1 MRNVHV
7 IPADREP
14 VRGDV
19 LLRHIW
25 KNSPNECIS
34 WWRYNETVDIDN
46 VRQYTTLNG
55 SFRDIVSAF
64 KVQNVYI
71 TSEEEI
77 KDGEYGICLNLVRE
91 GFKSHQAVFKM
102 DSEQRQAMEELG
114 GQKKAE
120 VLKVILTTDQ
130 DLIKDGVQAIDN
142 EFLEWFVKN
151 PSCGFADISTYH
163 IKGDISGKLHYKII
177 IPKEE
182 AKQECICDSE
192 NDKWVCTINCKNKE
206 SKQECECTDECL
218 GYSTKNCKGLDY
230 DRTYQPISL
239 SEVDEEESKQQ
250 TIEEAAYNYASKKL
264 KRPITIYT
272 PLEANVAEY
281 VGFFDGAEW
290 KEQNSDKKWSDNDI
304 INALHS
310 VELKHNKNYT
320 PIYDE
325 MKKWLNE
332 SKTK

>member
-130 DLIKDGVQAIDN
+130 DLIKDGVQAID
-142 EFLEWFVKN
+142 EDFLEWFVKN
-151 PSCGFADISTYH
+151 PSCEYIDTKKVANGVANHKLTYE
-163 IKGDISGKLHYKII
+163 YKII
-177 IPKEE
+177 IPTEELEHRWVGALVDENIEDIYEPYRCETKDLYTGNDCLPSFETKEE
-182 AKQECICDSE
+182 CQAWCDSNNKKVE
-192 NDKWVCTINCKNKE
+192 IKKETHNYLQGFINQFEEGGEHQEISNNDWTVSSFLQWLQLNNFKIIKIDNKE
-206 SKQECECTDECL
+206 
-218 GYSTKNCKGLDY
+218 
-230 DRTYQPISL
+230 
-239 SEVDEEESKQQ
+239 
-250 TIEEAAYNYASKKL
+250 
-264 KRPITIYT
+264 
-272 PLEANVAEY
+272 
-281 VGFFDGAEW
+281 
-290 KEQNSDKKWSDNDI
+290 
-304 INALHS
+304 
-310 VELKHNKNYT
+310 
-320 PIYDE
+320 
-325 MKKWLNE
+325 
-332 SKTK
+332 